1 MAVVLKGE
9 ELIRSHLPK
18 TYKYYIDIKDVTL
31 EEELDDAFDWEI
43 LDTLKRPEL
52 VRLAKDIEYTLYE
65 RTTVSSAK
73 KPTVLDKGV
82 VLSKNLATKTD
93 KKLINVGV
101 GFFKYEDMYYVSIK
115 LIYDRFDIYEIF
127 ALI

>member
-1 MAVVLKGE
+1 MAVTLKGE

-31 EEELDDAFDWEI
+31 EKELDDAFDWEI

-115 LIYDRFDIYEIF
+115 FIYDRFDIYEIF

>member
-1 MAVVLKGE
+1 MAVTLKGE
-9 ELIRSHLPK
+9 ELIKSHLPK

-31 EEELDDAFDWEI
+31 EKELDDAFDWEI

>member
-1 MAVVLKGE
+1 MAVTLKGE

-52 VRLAKDIEYTLYE
+52 VRIAKDIEYTLYE

>member
-1 MAVVLKGE
+1 MAVTLKGE

-31 EEELDDAFDWEI
+31 EKELDDAFDWEI

-52 VRLAKDIEYTLYE
+52 VRLAKDIEYSLYE

>member
-1 MAVVLKGE
+1 MAVTLKGE

-52 VRLAKDIEYTLYE
+52 VRLSKDIEYTLYE

>member
-1 MAVVLKGE
+1 MAVALKGE
-9 ELIRSHLPK
+9 ELIKSHLPK

-31 EEELDDAFDWEI
+31 EEELDNTFDWEI

-101 GFFKYEDMYYVSIK
+101 GFFKHEDMYYVSIK

>member
-1 MAVVLKGE
+1 MAVTLKGE

-65 RTTVSSAK
+65 RTTVASAK

>member
-1 MAVVLKGE
+1 MAVTLKGE

>member
-1 MAVVLKGE
+1 MAVTLKGE

-31 EEELDDAFDWEI
+31 EKELDDAFDWEI